1 MTARLKAPGYKPY
14 IKIDTSRNS
23 YVKLTMDRILVT
35 EMNKTAW
42 PKANQRDKRSKRK
55 HQSKRLNYKMLNMA
69 HHRKCKII
77 HETSLN
83 TTQVK
88 RPT

>member
-1 MTARLKAPGYKPY
+1 MTARLNAPGYKSS

-35 EMNKTAW
+35 QMNKTTW

-55 HQSKRLNYKMLNMA
+55 HQSKRDAKHGPSQKMKNN
-69 HHRKCKII
+69 
-77 HETSLN
+77 S
-83 TTQVK
+83 
-88 RPT
+88 